1 MANIFI
7 FGIGDVAFVAAKEM
21 LTRGPP
27 TMTMAEGFLDACG
40 GGEMVEFARAGFA
53 GRGDGEGG
61 WFCGPGGW
69 GEGRLR
75 CPVH

>member
-1 MANIFI
+1 MAIHFI
-7 FGIGDVAFVAAKEM
+7 FRIGDVAFVAAKEM
-21 LTRGPP
+21 WT
-27 TMTMAEGFLDACG
+27 TMTVAEGLLDACG

-69 GEGRLR
+69 GEGRL
-75 CPVH
+75 

>member
-1 MANIFI
+1 
-7 FGIGDVAFVAAKEM
+7 
-21 LTRGPP
+21 
-27 TMTMAEGFLDACG
+27 MTTAEGLLDACG